1 MVSHLVCTEESR
13 VRVAPCPPD
22 KRKTVMEENISANPK
37 AVIDAVIEAP
47 KTFGDITI
55 GDITLLKYAYLEKLH
70 SPFID
75 PSQEFTVENIAPS
88 IFVLA
93 VDKKELRKY
102 GSAVDELKLDA
113 LDWADEH
120 LKIEDVPAV
129 IKAIVDKLTQ
139 INKAAPS
146 GTAADP
152 KKN

>member
-1 MVSHLVCTEESR
+1 MASHLVCTEESR
-13 VRVAPCPPD
+13 VRVAPRPPD

-88 IFVLA
+88 IYVLA

-102 GSAVDELKLDA
+102 GNAVDELKLDA

>member
-1 MVSHLVCTEESR
+1 MQ
-13 VRVAPCPPD
+13 
-22 KRKTVMEENISANPK
+22 NI
-37 AVIDAVIEAP
+37 V
-47 KTFGDITI
+47 
-55 GDITLLKYAYLEKLH
+55 
-70 SPFID
+70 
-75 PSQEFTVENIAPS
+75 PSVY
-88 IFVLA
+88 VLA
-93 VDKKELRKY
+93 ADKKELRKY
-102 GSAVDELKLDA
+102 STDIEALKLDA